1 MSEFQPRA
9 PTERIPKCRKKLSP
23 QRKTLSSKK
32 TPFLFLCKDL
42 KEAAEQK
49 TFWKKTPA
57 EQPANPSKAAGKL
70 GKDFVRRENWPN
82 APTNRGST
90 ESTTRFECLD
100 IPADRRPSSSAPSA
114 IRRPQDEAGS
124 FANEQTLPPTE

>member
-1 MSEFQPRA
+1 MSELQPRP
-9 PTERIPKCRKKLSP
+9 PTERIPKRRKKLSS

-32 TPFLFLCKDL
+32 TPFLFSLQRSQRSGGTEDFLEKDL
-42 KEAAEQK
+42 NQ
-49 TFWKKTPA
+49 
-57 EQPANPSKAAGKL
+57 QPANPSKAAGKL

-90 ESTTRFECLD
+90 ESPTRFECLD

-114 IRRPQDEAGS
+114 TKHLRAEAGS
-124 FANEQTLPPTE
+124 FANERTLPPPE